1 MKKKFSK
8 EASREIV
15 ALAEGVFSS
24 VVDVCLWIT
33 AYNMELM
40 VPRATKDLWKAQM
53 EADKTLQH
61 INYEV
66 LKEALKR
73 ARKHGWIK
81 KTHHRNAMPEITKEG
96 KQRLA
101 SLMPTYQEGRTWGER
116 MYLVTYDIPET
127 HRKQRNILRESLL
140 QLGCGRLQDSV
151 WMTPYNP
158 ADALTELIQQN
169 NLQGTVIIS
178 TIGKDGSIGDES
190 LPDLI
195 IRIYQLDE
203 INDRY
208 KKWID
213 EVKTSKII
221 DHWMV
226 LKYVAILQDD
236 PQLPFSL
243 LPSWW
248 QGDDA
253 YRLVKSKLK

>member
-1 MKKKFSK
+1 MKKFSK
-8 EASREIV
+8 EASQELIN
-15 ALAEGVFSS
+15 LTDGVFSY

-33 AYNMELM
+33 AYGLELM
-40 VPRATKDLWKAQM
+40 VPRATKDVWKAQM

-61 INYEV
+61 INYDV

-81 KTHHRNAMPEITKEG
+81 KTHHRYVMPEITKEG

-101 SLMPTYQEGRTWGER
+101 SFIPIYHEKRVWDDR

-127 HRKQRNILRESLL
+127 HRKQRNILRESL
-140 QLGCGRLQDSV
+140 QRLGCGRLQDSV

-158 ADALTELIQQN
+158 TDVLTDIIQQN

-178 TIGKDGSIGDES
+178 TIGKDGSISDES
-190 LPDLI
+190 LPELI
-195 IRIYQLDE
+195 IRIYHLDE
-203 INDRY
+203 INHQY
-208 KKWID
+208 KTWIQ
-213 EVKTSKII
+213 EAKTGKHI

-226 LKYVAILQDD
+226 LKYLAILQED

-248 QGDDA
+248 QGDTS
-253 YRLVKSKLK
+253 YQLVKSKLK

>member
-1 MKKKFSK
+1 MKKFTK
-8 EASREIV
+8 EASQKVV
-15 ALAEGVFSS
+15 ALTEGVFSY
-24 VVDVCLWIT
+24 VIDVCLWT
-33 AYNMELM
+33 TTYGLELT
-40 VPRATKDLWKAQM
+40 VPRSTGNIWKAQM
-53 EADKTLQH
+53 EADRLLQH
-61 INYEV
+61 INYDV

-73 ARKHGWIK
+73 ARTRGWIK
-81 KTHHRNAMPEITKEG
+81 KTHRRNAMPEITKEG

-101 SLMPTYQEGRTWGER
+101 SIIPEYREKRTWDER

-158 ADALTELIQQN
+158 VDALTELIQQN

-190 LPDLI
+190 LPELI
-195 IRIYQLDE
+195 IRIYRLDE
-203 INDRY
+203 INHRY
-208 KKWID
+208 KTWIQ
-213 EVKTSKII
+213 EAKTCKHI

-226 LKYVAILQDD
+226 LKYLAILQND

-248 QGDDA
+248 QGDTS
-253 YRLVKSKLK
+253 YQLVKSKLK